1 MGIAGDLNLDCHQG
15 LESIIT
21 DRKFYDEN
29 KYKFL
34 PNPNADLY
42 ENKKLLGCSVEHESD
57 VEISLCPKSCM
68 LFDEKEY
75 NKSGKGSVA
84 KCKGFTVKDGNL
96 TKEDYMNVVS
106 GKSNQI
112 IKETTQIR
120 SNFSN
125 VIKKTINKVSLSV
138 LNNKGIVQNNQSQTV
153 LPFYKC

>member
-1 MGIAGDLNLDCHQG
+1 L
-15 LESIIT
+15 
-21 DRKFYDEN
+21 
-29 KYKFL
+29 FL

-42 ENKKLLGCSVEHESD
+42 ENEKLLGYSVEHEAD
-57 VEISLCPKSCM
+57 AEISLCPKSYT
-68 LFDEKEY
+68 LFNKKEY
-75 NKSGKGSVA
+75 IKSGKGFVA

-120 SNFSN
+120 SDFSN
-125 VIKKTINKVSLSV
+125 VIKKTINKVSLSA

-153 LPFYKC
+153 LPFYKCLTE